1 MEIRVLASNR
11 WGRTR
16 CKTDL
21 IPESARRLSSR
32 SYPTD
37 GIGWMAFIR
46 ANCAALF
53 QTALLLSAD
62 AEIAESGMLAAVASV
77 DISRPP
83 APDELFVLQRV
94 VAMQTLRQIRSNL
107 EATSAN
113 ARSLLQ
119 AGLWPVLHL
128 EQRPRICF
136 VLCLLL
142 GYTNSSCA
150 QILGIQEETV
160 RELLRVATRQLH
172 LLL

>member
-1 MEIRVLASNR
+1 MEIRVLASSR

-16 CKTDL
+16 CKTDPIL
-21 IPESARRLSSR
+21 ESSRPRSSR

-37 GIGWMAFIR
+37 GLDWMAFIR
-46 ANCAALF
+46 ANGAALF

-94 VAMQTLRQIRSNL
+94 VATQTLKRIRSNL
-107 EATSAN
+107 DATSAN

-119 AGLWPVLHL
+119 AGLWPVLEL
-128 EQRPRICF
+128 EQLPRICF

-142 GYTNSSCA
+142 GYTNSSCG

-160 RELLRVATRQLH
+160 RGLLRMVTRQLH
-172 LLL
+172 PLL